1 MENNTLCNRHSL
13 GVNNHTKMYVTYTRI
28 YGWSDYGGESS
39 YQPGYRLE
47 NMMWMTLLVYDY
59 IIPGDDKVPIYNEFG
74 YITIDDARIDET
86 CNAYF
91 KWKDLNTYISNNSHR
106 GINMPDAIS
115 EPMGC
120 YCLGLLWNRGDEV
133 GDATD
138 PNTGKKIEF
147 KATSRFEG
155 DLSSF
160 GPKCVFD
167 DLVFLRFKLDENLL
181 YIYDLH
187 INSDQFG
194 QYPANQ
200 TQTIQDQKNQG
211 RRPHVSLQSLFVNA
225 NNLQPDIIFDIRR
238 CRIIQD
244 NR

>member
-1 MENNTLCNRHSL
+1 MA
-13 GVNNHTKMYVTYTRI
+13 
-28 YGWSDYGGESS
+28 
-39 YQPGYRLE
+39 
-47 NMMWMTLLVYDY
+47 
-59 IIPGDDKVPIYNEFG
+59 IYNEFG

-120 YCLGLLWNRGDEV
+120 YCMGYLWNRGDEV

-138 PNTGKKIEF
+138 PRTGKKIEF

-167 DLVFLRFKLDENLL
+167 DLVFLRFKLDDNLL
-181 YIYDLH
+181 YIYPSVKQDHISSLSVLFQFLHSKAKRWPSILLFCECCFLDPLH
-187 INSDQFG
+187 I
-194 QYPANQ
+194 
-200 TQTIQDQKNQG
+200 
-211 RRPHVSLQSLFVNA
+211 L
-225 NNLQPDIIFDIRR
+225 
-238 CRIIQD
+238 
-244 NR
+244 

>member
-1 MENNTLCNRHSL
+1 MA
-13 GVNNHTKMYVTYTRI
+13 
-28 YGWSDYGGESS
+28 
-39 YQPGYRLE
+39 
-47 NMMWMTLLVYDY
+47 
-59 IIPGDDKVPIYNEFG
+59 IYNEFG

-120 YCLGLLWNRGDEV
+120 YCMGYLWNRGDEV

-138 PNTGKKIEF
+138 PRTGKKIEF

-167 DLVFLRFKLDENLL
+167 DLVFLRFKLGMRTFSWTINLSVPSRLSCSYKSSALSVLNWTQPSEGKLNSFFCIPMDIFIENFDKLL
-181 YIYDLH
+181 DSNI
-187 INSDQFG
+187 S
-194 QYPANQ
+194 P
-200 TQTIQDQKNQG
+200 
-211 RRPHVSLQSLFVNA
+211 
-225 NNLQPDIIFDIRR
+225 
-238 CRIIQD
+238 
-244 NR
+244 